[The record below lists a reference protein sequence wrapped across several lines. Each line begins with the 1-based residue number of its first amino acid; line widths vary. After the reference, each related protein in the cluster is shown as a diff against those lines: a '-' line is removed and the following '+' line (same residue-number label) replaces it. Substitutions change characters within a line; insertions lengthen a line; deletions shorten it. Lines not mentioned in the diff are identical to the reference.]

1 MAQATTVKTKSQY
14 KVSFILWIILAV
26 VFTIV
31 AAIDGIIVG
40 EYMFMGKT
48 KSLNQIIADGAT
60 PEKGDYVTLHVRFV
74 LGNFAETKHKINGF
88 IPAGTDQHYAIVLD
102 DGSVMPIMV
111 KSKSDIEKLEAMVT
125 TTVQYLNGETKDIPM
140 ETLELQG
147 CIESMDKEIEGFYK
161 QALNQVDITDANV
174 NIRYLTMDATQT
186 RFSKFLIFGFLVLMV
201 GLCIFLAIMSR
212 KKMKELSKLQSIA
225 RENAADPMLNPF
237 LNSAAAQMNPYAPAG
252 TDAAGN
258 AEANIPQQTPDMSG
272 MNPQMPGMNPQM
284 PGMNPQMPGM
294 NQQMPGMNQQMPGM
308 NQQMPGMSQQA
319 TATEDALASYTPAQ
333 QTTTQ
338 SLVENGID
346 FPGSNQ

>member
-1 MAQATTVKTKSQY
+1 M
-14 KVSFILWIILAV
+14 
-26 VFTIV
+26 
-31 AAIDGIIVG
+31 
-40 EYMFMGKT
+40 
-48 KSLNQIIADGAT
+48 
-60 PEKGDYVTLHVRFV
+60 
-74 LGNFAETKHKINGF
+74 
-88 IPAGTDQHYAIVLD
+88 
-102 DGSVMPIMV
+102 
-111 KSKSDIEKLEAMVT
+111 
-125 TTVQYLNGETKDIPM
+125 
-140 ETLELQG
+140 QG

-284 PGMNPQMPGM
+284 PGM
-294 NQQMPGMNQQMPGM
+294 
-308 NQQMPGMSQQA
+308 SQQA

>member
-14 KVSFILWIILAV
+14 KVSFILWIILAA

-258 AEANIPQQTPDMSG
+258 AEASIPQQTSDMSG
-272 MNPQMPGMNPQM
+272 MNPQMTGMNP
-284 PGMNPQMPGM
+284 
-294 NQQMPGMNQQMPGM
+294 
-308 NQQMPGMSQQA
+308 QMPGMSQQA

>member
-284 PGMNPQMPGM
+284 PGM
-294 NQQMPGMNQQMPGM
+294 
-308 NQQMPGMSQQA
+308 SQQA

-346 FPGSNQ
+346 FPGSNR

>member
-125 TTVQYLNGETKDIPM
+125 TTVQYLNGETTDIPM

-284 PGMNPQMPGM
+284 PGM
-294 NQQMPGMNQQMPGM
+294 
-308 NQQMPGMSQQA
+308 SQQA